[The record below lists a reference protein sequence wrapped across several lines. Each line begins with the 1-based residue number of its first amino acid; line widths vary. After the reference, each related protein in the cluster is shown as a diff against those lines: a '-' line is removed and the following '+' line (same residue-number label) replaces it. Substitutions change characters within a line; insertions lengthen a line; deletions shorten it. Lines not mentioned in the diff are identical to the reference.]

1 MYTQSITRS
10 HRTAFILAIDCSGSM
25 AERIVF
31 HGRSM
36 RKADAVAQVANRLLF
51 ELTERARRT
60 DGIRDYYDVAVP
72 GYSGRGGKPLLG
84 ERPEFLSVVEI
95 DRMAPAPAT
104 VQGEYRLPDGS
115 TALLDELPVPAWI
128 VPEAQGETPMY
139 DALLHVRDLAA
150 EWTQR
155 PENAG
160 SFPPVVFNITDGEAT
175 DCNDEELLG
184 ICRRIRSLRTD
195 DGSVLLIN
203 IHIASGCGQ
212 RALLFPTA
220 DEAGYGRPA
229 AATQSCSTSVR
240 ARCPR
245 LSSRTSA
252 TCGAAACRRSGA

>member
-1 MYTQSITRS
+1 
-10 HRTAFILAIDCSGSM
+10 
-25 AERIVF
+25 
-31 HGRSM
+31 
-36 RKADAVAQVANRLLF
+36 
-51 ELTERARRT
+51 
-60 DGIRDYYDVAVP
+60 
-72 GYSGRGGKPLLG
+72 
-84 ERPEFLSVVEI
+84 
-95 DRMAPAPAT
+95 
-104 VQGEYRLPDGS
+104 
-115 TALLDELPVPAWI
+115 
-128 VPEAQGETPMY
+128 MY

-220 DEAGYGRPA
+220 DEAGYGSRYAELLYECSSPMPA
-229 AATQSCSTSVR
+229 PFEPYIRDLRGGGMPPFRGMSYNASVSELL
-240 ARCPR
+240 AV
-245 LSSRTSA
+245 LNIGSISIKTE
-252 TCGAAACRRSGA
+252 

>member
-1 MYTQSITRS
+1 
-10 HRTAFILAIDCSGSM
+10 
-25 AERIVF
+25 
-31 HGRSM
+31 
-36 RKADAVAQVANRLLF
+36 
-51 ELTERARRT
+51 
-60 DGIRDYYDVAVP
+60 
-72 GYSGRGGKPLLG
+72 
-84 ERPEFLSVVEI
+84 
-95 DRMAPAPAT
+95 
-104 VQGEYRLPDGS
+104 
-115 TALLDELPVPAWI
+115 
-128 VPEAQGETPMY
+128 MY

-220 DEAGYGRPA
+220 DETGYGSRYAELLYECSSPMPA
-229 AATQSCSTSVR
+229 PFEPYIRDLRGGGMPPFRGMSYNASVSELL
-240 ARCPR
+240 AV
-245 LSSRTSA
+245 LNIGSISIKTE
-252 TCGAAACRRSGA
+252 

>member
-60 DGIRDYYDVAVP
+60 DGIRDYYDVAVL
-72 GYSGRGGKPLLG
+72 GYAGRGVKPLLG

-128 VPEAQGETPMY
+128 VPEARGETPMY

-150 EWTQR
+150 
-155 PENAG
+155 
-160 SFPPVVFNITDGEAT
+160 
-175 DCNDEELLG
+175 
-184 ICRRIRSLRTD
+184 
-195 DGSVLLIN
+195 
-203 IHIASGCGQ
+203 
-212 RALLFPTA
+212 
-220 DEAGYGRPA
+220 
-229 AATQSCSTSVR
+229 
-240 ARCPR
+240 
-245 LSSRTSA
+245 
-252 TCGAAACRRSGA
+252 